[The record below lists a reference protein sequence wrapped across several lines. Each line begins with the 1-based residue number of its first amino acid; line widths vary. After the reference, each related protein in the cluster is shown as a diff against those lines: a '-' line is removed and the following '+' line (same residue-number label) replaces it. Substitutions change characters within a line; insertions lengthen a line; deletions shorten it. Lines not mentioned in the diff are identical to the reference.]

1 MVLLDVVFHVRG
13 EYNHEPG
20 AAEPQPKTNPSNK
33 KVKSP
38 VETWDFFGE
47 TDTDPR
53 IIDHDEV
60 TRLKRG
66 LDRKK
71 LCYGPD
77 DV

>member
-1 MVLLDVVFHVRG
+1 MSGV
-13 EYNHEPG
+13 NTT
-20 AAEPQPKTNPSNK
+20 TNLARPSRNQK
-33 KVKSP
+33 RIHRIRRSP

-47 TDTDPR
+47 TDLDPR

-60 TRLKRG
+60 ARLKRG
-66 LDRKK
+66 LEREK